1 LLLFERV
8 YVTLVLHCVLH
19 ICVVAF
25 DNWLINENTAT
36 ITVFTCCLFS
46 KNHVTLLQRARVVY
60 RQACQLLTD
69 IIFFVAYQENTGI
82 DPFDV
87 QLTHPDRE
95 RQKLLREQNV
105 LKEVCTIS
113 TLV

>member
-1 LLLFERV
+1 VVQLRVGLF
-8 YVTLVLHCVLH
+8 
-19 ICVVAF
+19 
-25 DNWLINENTAT
+25 
-36 ITVFTCCLFS
+36 
-46 KNHVTLLQRARVVY
+46 

-69 IIFFVAYQENTGI
+69 IVYFVAYQENTGG

-105 LKEVCTIS
+105 LKEVSVLLSSWILSPEARIS
-113 TLV
+113 LSVVVQCASMNVIQ

>member
-1 LLLFERV
+1 M
-8 YVTLVLHCVLH
+8 YVS
-19 ICVVAF
+19 CVVCAF
-25 DNWLINENTAT
+25 
-36 ITVFTCCLFS
+36 
-46 KNHVTLLQRARVVY
+46 

-69 IIFFVAYQENTGI
+69 IVYFVASKENTGG

-105 LKEVCTIS
+105 LKEVCRFSCRVKRLKLKVTGSSCPQPCKYTSIAKGQ
-113 TLV
+113 LHVFGLRVC